1 MPTENTTIP
10 LTVTFLGG
18 LELMFSN
25 KATHDINLPS
35 KIPGTT
41 QAANVRYLLKYL
53 CDELMRDA
61 RKELFVL
68 DESIRPGVLVLIND
82 TDWELEGEDE
92 YVIQPKDTILFVST
106 LHGG

>member
-1 MPTENTTIP
+1 MSTENTTIP
-10 LTVTFLGG
+10 LTVNFSGG

-25 KATHDINLPS
+25 KAQHDINLPS

-41 QAANVRYLLKYL
+41 QDADIKYLLKYL
-53 CDELMRDA
+53 CEELMQDTRT
-61 RKELFVL
+61 ELFVV

-82 TDWELEGEDE
+82 TDWELEGEE
-92 YVIQPKDTILFVST
+92 KYVIQPKDAILFVST